1 MFILFPCRIKLE
13 ECIRKQELQLNSM
26 REERDTLCRLSEEYK
41 MEIRLKEDKMEGTN
55 NELQDA
61 LRKTK
66 EGKYRRR
73 FIYLFILYIY

>member
-1 MFILFPCRIKLE
+1 M
-13 ECIRKQELQLNSM
+13 QLSSM
-26 REERDTLCRLSEEYK
+26 REERDTLCRLSEEFK

-66 EGKYRRR
+66 EGG
-73 FIYLFILYIY
+73 FV